1 VPSIGSAAYA
11 AVSCVIPA
19 YPAFSRGAPSERVQP
34 PASPAEGAGAGTGR
48 DEPPSRSQVP
58 PREGPMTQSRD
69 DVIQQDI
76 ADLHKLGYA
85 QELYRSMGG
94 FSNFAISFSIISILT
109 GAVILYDY
117 GLAWAGTAAVMIG
130 WPLITVFVLAIA
142 ASMGEIA
149 SAYPTAGGLYYWA
162 SRMKNKNWGWWTA
175 WLNLIGQFAIVAGI
189 NFAAAAFLNATI
201 ITPLLANVGITYDNT
216 TVLLAIGDTAV
227 LTGQLVTM
235 GILMLIQLVMNIVGI
250 NLVALL
256 NQVSVW
262 WHIVIVAAVVFLVF
276 LAGKPDESGL
286 TLFAI
291 QPQDVA
297 GSWNNNLGF
306 VNLEYG
312 PAISYPLILA
322 FFFSLLQANWTYTG
336 YDASA
341 HVAEETIGARV
352 SSAWGIFLSVA
363 VSAVVGFV
371 FLLALSTHLPDLSTL
386 FPAELTEENLAGASQ
401 YYFGGGVAVIAILQY
416 NLGQLGDLLAAGI
429 AIAMAFCGL
438 SSVASAGRMLF
449 AFSRDD
455 GLPGSGWL
463 KRVSHRYRT
472 PANALTAI
480 VLVAWLF
487 SVAAG
492 VVGGGTAIVIVTAI
506 STIFLYAAYGIVIY
520 LGATTQD
527 WLSERV
533 WSLGRWSKPIAWLSV
548 FWVIVLMVLFS
559 FPTSGNISWPFMAAT
574 VLFLLIYYFASAR
587 RNFKGPQRMG
597 DSADL
602 TEIEREF
609 NQAAGE
615 VTTA

>member
-1 VPSIGSAAYA
+1 
-11 AVSCVIPA
+11 
-19 YPAFSRGAPSERVQP
+19 
-34 PASPAEGAGAGTGR
+34 
-48 DEPPSRSQVP
+48 
-58 PREGPMTQSRD
+58 MTQGRSRE
-69 DVIQQDI
+69 DVIRQDT

-85 QELYRSMGG
+85 QELLRSMGG

-130 WPLITVFVLAIA
+130 WPLVTVFVLLIA
-142 ASMGEIA
+142 ASMAEIA

-162 SRMKNKNWGWWTA
+162 SRMRNKNWGWWTA
-175 WLNLIGQFAIVAGI
+175 WFNLIGQFAIVAGI

-201 ITPLLANVGITYDNT
+201 ITPLLANMGITYDNT
-216 TVLLAIGDTAV
+216 TVLLSVGDTAV

-235 GILMLIQLVMNIVGI
+235 GILMLVELFINIAGI
-250 NLVALL
+250 NLVAIL

-262 WHIVIVAAVVFLVF
+262 WHIAIVAAVVVLVF
-276 LAGKPDESGL
+276 AAGKPDESGL

-291 QPQDVA
+291 QPQDTA
-297 GSWNNNLGF
+297 GSWQNAIGPVTLD
-306 VNLEYG
+306 YG

-341 HVAEETIGARV
+341 HVAEETVSARV
-352 SSAWGIFLSVA
+352 ASAWGLFLSVA
-363 VSAVVGFV
+363 VSAIVGFI
-371 FLLALSTHLPDLSTL
+371 FLLALSTHLPNLSTL
-386 FPAELTEENLAGASQ
+386 FPPVLDDATLPTSSQ
-401 YYFGGGVAVIAILQY
+401 YYFGGGVAVIEILKY
-416 NLGQLGDLLAAGI
+416 NLGQVGDLLSAAI

-463 KRVSHRYRT
+463 KKVSHRYRT
-472 PANALTAI
+472 PANSLTAM
-480 VLVAWLF
+480 VVVAWVF

-506 STIFLYAAYGIVIY
+506 STIFLYAAYGICIY
-520 LGATTQD
+520 LGATTSD
-527 WLSERV
+527 WIKERA
-533 WSLGRWSKPIAWLSV
+533 WSLGRWSRPVAWIAV
-548 FWVIVLMVLFS
+548 FWVIVLMILFS
-559 FPTSGNISWPFMAAT
+559 WPTSGNISFPFM
-574 VLFLLIYYFASAR
+574 VGVVIFLLVYYFASAK
-587 RNFKGPQRMG
+587 RNFKGPRAMG
-597 DSADL
+597 DSAEL

-609 NQAAGE
+609 EQAAGE
-615 VTTA
+615 VSGSA